1 MIERALNQLW
11 YEKPRWYAWPLLPIA
26 WVYQAI
32 SCIRRYCLTKR
43 QESVSN
49 VPIIVVGNI
58 TVGGVGKTPL
68 VIAMTEHFKQKGY
81 QVGIVSRGYGA
92 KCAQFPHEITSKD
105 DAKAV
110 GDEPYLL
117 AQKTGVPVVIAPKR
131 VQAVD
136 KLLQHHKI
144 DLIISDDGLQHHKM
158 ARDIEVV
165 VVDGTRGF
173 GNGFCL
179 PAGPLRESQ
188 SRLNQVDLVV
198 MNGAEAE
205 DTHVMQFEPGG
216 VMPCP
221 IPEACTVAA
230 FAGIGH
236 PKRFFDTLNSLNIKH
251 TPYTFDDH
259 HVFKSQDFEVKEDV
273 VLMTEKDYVKCQ
285 NFTRKPIY
293 VLPVGAKLSAAFWD
307 KLEYLLG
314 EYVST

>member
-1 MIERALNQLW
+1 MIERMLNQLW
-11 YEKPRWYAWPLLPIA
+11 YEKPRWYAWPLLPMA

-32 SCIRRYCLTKR
+32 SCIHRYCLAKR
-43 QESVSN
+43 QESASN

-68 VIAMTEHFKQKGY
+68 VIAITEHFKQKGY

-92 KCAQFPHEITSKD
+92 KCAQFPHEITSED

-117 AQKTGVPVVIAPKR
+117 AQKTGVPVVVAPKR
-131 VQAVD
+131 VQAVAMLMQNHD
-136 KLLQHHKI
+136 I

-158 ARDIEVV
+158 ARDIELV
-165 VVDGTRGF
+165 VVDGARQF
-173 GNGFCL
+173 GNEFCL
-179 PAGPLRESQ
+179 PAGPLRESK
-188 SRLNQVDLVV
+188 SRMKQVDLVV

-205 DTHVMQFEPGG
+205 GAHTMHYEPSPI
-216 VMPCP
+216 MPSAMP
-221 IPEACTVAA
+221 DESTVAA

-236 PKRFFDTLNSLNIKH
+236 PKRFFDTLSSLNIKH

-259 HVFKSQDFEVKEDV
+259 HVFKPQDFEVKEDV
-273 VLMTEKDYVKCQ
+273 ILMTEKDYVKCQ